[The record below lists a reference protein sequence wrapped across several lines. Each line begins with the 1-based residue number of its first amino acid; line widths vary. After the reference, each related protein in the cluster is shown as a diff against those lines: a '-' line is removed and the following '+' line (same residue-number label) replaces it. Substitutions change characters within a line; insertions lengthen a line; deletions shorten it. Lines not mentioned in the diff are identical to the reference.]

1 MKKIT
6 LLIPMIILLVLS
18 GCGANSPTSSA
29 ASATGDPEAFLKDMA
44 DSITKRISMSTQ
56 DTTLMS
62 DDDQIE
68 FYGKLVKIELDR
80 IEKYENIQF
89 QDGKFNE
96 LAHHYIQA
104 CQMQRNA
111 LVYYK
116 NTELYNALWVGGGT
130 VRGGIIITF
139 YEMYDLPISSDE
151 VSLYRSGENY
161 SVTFSNDS
169 DTDAATAEPVSVIST
184 SWKNGEAPPLV
195 GNDMSSAK
203 VGEARVVKSPQYG
216 YILIIDF
223 YYTNNSSSSKNF
235 INDMT
240 TYARPFQDGIEL
252 DSPHIM
258 SESGVFDY
266 SDAFTQI
273 KKGGSI
279 STQRVWMLRNNTS
292 PIEIEFG
299 DYENKFIHTLILS
312 Q

>member
-6 LLIPMIILLVLS
+6 LLFPLIVILVLA
-18 GCGANSPTSSA
+18 GCGAKAPTSIA
-29 ASATGDPEAFLKDMA
+29 ASATGDPEALLKDMA
-44 DSITKRISMSTQ
+44 AGITERLSMSEQ

-68 FYGKLVKIELDR
+68 FYGRLVRLELDR
-80 IEKYENIQF
+80 IEKYENDVF
-89 QDGKFNE
+89 QDEKFNE
-96 LAHHYIQA
+96 LAHHYINA

-116 NTELYNALWVGGGT
+116 NTDLYNALWTGGGT
-130 VRGGIIITF
+130 VRVGIIIAF

-151 VSLYRSGENY
+151 VDKYRSAGGY
-161 SVTFSNDS
+161 SVTLSNDS
-169 DTDAATAEPVSVIST
+169 DTDAAAAEPVSVIST
-184 SWKNGEAPPLV
+184 SWKNGEAPSLV
-195 GNDMSSAK
+195 GNDMSNAK
-203 VGEARVVKSPQYG
+203 VGEARVVNSPQYG

-240 TYARPFQDGIEL
+240 TYTRPFQDGIAL
-252 DSPHIM
+252 DSPGIM
-258 SESGVFDY
+258 SESGVFDF

-279 STQRVWMLRNNTS
+279 STQLVWVLRNNTS

-299 DYENKFIHTLILS
+299 DYKNKFIHTLILS